1 MTDFQ
6 LTPSTEET
14 PLPEGKRLPDF
25 AALTGHTI
33 KAVIVHPRGQR
44 APDGS
49 IIIITETDCWAVIY
63 APPVGDERS
72 YLEVKSPFASQDD
85 PLSDFLTPD
94 ELFQHNLISLAQYQ
108 YAKGK
113 EEEDRKQRAKK
124 QADELRRRAA
134 AIESGEV
141 PFYG

>member
-6 LTPSTEET
+6 LTPSPDEK

-25 AALTGHTI
+25 NSLAGHTI
-33 KAVIVHPRGQR
+33 KAVVVHPRGSR

-49 IIIITETDCWAVIY
+49 VIIITETDCWVVIY
-63 APPVGDERS
+63 APPGGEERS
-72 YLEVKSPFASQDD
+72 YLEVCSPITSTDD

-94 ELFQHNLISLAQYQ
+94 ELFQHNLISHAQHQ
-108 YAKGK
+108 YAKEK
-113 EEEDRKQRAKK
+113 EAEERKLRAKK